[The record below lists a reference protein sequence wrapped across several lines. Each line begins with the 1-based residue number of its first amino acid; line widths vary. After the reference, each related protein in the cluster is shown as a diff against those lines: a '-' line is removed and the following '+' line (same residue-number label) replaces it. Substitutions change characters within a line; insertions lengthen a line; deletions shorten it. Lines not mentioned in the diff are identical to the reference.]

1 VLFILIPILVCG
13 ALLAIAQYVRVT
25 RSATT
30 RAVGSVAMYGYG
42 AAQLADAAA
51 GAGGGSFGSSPR
63 AAGGLENRLAAAARR
78 MSAPDYEK
86 RVRMRLLQAGMY
98 EAQPSRFLA
107 LRASSALVM
116 TAIGLLYAS
125 GNASPLI
132 KLVVLVGGPALGWLL
147 PDTMLSMRIKSRR
160 KLIERDA
167 ADFIDLLAI
176 TVKAGLSLDQSIR
189 VTAERLHGAMAE
201 EARLM
206 LNEIRVGQS
215 RSSAMKR
222 MAERADTPTINSF
235 VRTMT
240 QSDSMGVSV
249 AQTLR
254 GLAEDARIRKRQTAE
269 EMAQKAPIKMI
280 FPLAACIFPAILLV
294 AAGPG
299 IIGMTRA
306 LSI

>member
-1 VLFILIPILVCG
+1 
-13 ALLAIAQYVRVT
+13 
-25 RSATT
+25 
-30 RAVGSVAMYGYG
+30 MK
-42 AAQLADAAA
+42 
-51 GAGGGSFGSSPR
+51 
-63 AAGGLENRLAAAARR
+63 
-78 MSAPDYEK
+78 M
-86 RVRMRLLQAGMY
+86 
-98 EAQPSRFLA
+98 
-107 LRASSALVM
+107 
-116 TAIGLLYAS
+116 
-125 GNASPLI
+125 
-132 KLVVLVGGPALGWLL
+132 VVLIGGPALGWLL

-160 KLIERDA
+160 KMIERDA

-189 VTAERLHGAMAE
+189 VTAERLEGAMAD

-206 LNEIRVGQS
+206 LNEIRVGQD

-240 QSDSMGVSV
+240 QSESMGVSV

-254 GLAEDARIRKRQTAE
+254 GLAEDARIRKRQAAE
-269 EMAQKAPIKMI
+269 ELAQKAPIKMI

-299 IIGMTRA
+299 VIGIARA
-306 LSI
+306 LGG

>member
-1 VLFILIPILVCG
+1 MLFILIPILLAG
-13 ALLAIAQYVRVT
+13 AVLAAGHYLRISRQ
-25 RSATT
+25 ATT
-30 RAVGSVAMYGYG
+30 RAVGRVAMYGYG
-42 AAQLADAAA
+42 ASQLAEAAAAA
-51 GAGGGSFGSSPR
+51 GGGVKVPGPQLAGN
-63 AAGGLENRLAAAARR
+63 LETRLASAARR
-78 MSAPDYEK
+78 LSAPDYER
-86 RVRMRLLQAGMY
+86 RVRMRLIQAGLY
-98 EAQPSRFLA
+98 EARPSRFLA
-107 LRASSALVM
+107 LRIISVLVLA
-116 TAIGLLYAS
+116 AIGLLYV
-125 GNASPLI
+125 GGQASPLM
-132 KLVVLVGGPALGWLL
+132 KMVVLIGGPALGWLL

-160 KLIERDA
+160 KMIERDA

-189 VTAERLHGAMAE
+189 VTAERLEGAMAD

-206 LNEIRVGQS
+206 LNEIRVGQD

-240 QSDSMGVSV
+240 QSESMGVSV

-254 GLAEDARIRKRQTAE
+254 GLAEDARIRKRQAAE
-269 EMAQKAPIKMI
+269 ELAQKAPIKMI

-299 IIGMTRA
+299 VIGIARA
-306 LSI
+306 LGG